1 MKYSLNDCVKRALSI
16 RCVFEISVK
25 FEEFEIQE
33 LQKISIRQGR
43 LESYTLEQHVY
54 DEL

>member
-33 LQKISIRQGR
+33 LQKIHRIRDFFFQR
-43 LESYTLEQHVY
+43 MLCVCA
-54 DEL
+54 